1 MPTNLDRVQCLLNPD
16 PYAKVRTLAKH
27 NRRTLSAMAAE
38 LIEVALRLPKYQDQ
52 LEEAEIQVPSREDP
66 RSAMRQPQL
75 KKDARSS
82 PNYQAI
88 VDQVGEGTLNELED
102 MGLTTIPAE
111 KLDKIKKL
119 LELLG

>member
-1 MPTNLDRVQCLLNPD
+1 MPTSLDRIQCLLNPE

-52 LEEAEIQVPSREDP
+52 LEEAAIQVPSRKDP

-75 KKDARSS
+75 KRDARSS
-82 PNYQAI
+82 PNYMEI
-88 VDQVGEGTLNELED
+88 IDKVGEGTLNELES
-102 MGLTTIPAE
+102 MGLTTISDE
-111 KLDKIKKL
+111 KLDKLKKL
-119 LELLG
+119 LELL

>member
-1 MPTNLDRVQCLLNPD
+1 MPTSLDRIQCLLNPD

-38 LIEVALRLPKYQDQ
+38 LIEVALRLPKYKDQ

-66 RSAMRQPQL
+66 RSALRQPQL

-88 VDQVGEGTLNELED
+88 VDQVGERTLDELED
-102 MGLTTIPAE
+102 MGLTSITDE
-111 KLDKIKKL
+111 KLEKVKKL

>member
-52 LEEAEIQVPSREDP
+52 LEEAEIQVPSRKDP
-66 RSAMRQPQL
+66 RSAVRQPQL

>member
-1 MPTNLDRVQCLLNPD
+1 
-16 PYAKVRTLAKH
+16 
-27 NRRTLSAMAAE
+27 MAAE